1 MHDRWLTVKEAA
13 QRVSRS
19 PKYVHHLIRSGRVT
33 VRREI
38 TGRPLRSQWVVE
50 PQSLCESVLRRGE
63 HRATCDCVRCV
74 PAGDVDGAR
83 IRMPA
88 AMRQALKQEA
98 KALNTSVAEV
108 IRTAVELYLS
118 EGGQAR

>member
-1 MHDRWLTVKEAA
+1 MLFRSSKRE
-13 QRVSRS
+13 VS
-19 PKYVHHLIRSGRVT
+19 
-33 VRREI
+33 
-38 TGRPLRSQWVVE
+38 GRPLRLRRLIE
-50 PQSLCESVLRRGE
+50 PQSLCDSVLRRGE

-74 PAGDVDGAR
+74 PARDVDGAR

-108 IRTAVELYLS
+108 VRTAVELYLS